1 MATAEVQSVSDQ
13 LKQLNEAKKAV
24 LSDPQAYYSQIMVG
38 ILPLASPNTNIEL
51 RRWATNFIA
60 EAFATPTLPGRD
72 KEGMSLQVVGHLR
85 ALLENHNEDP
95 YVLRSAIQ
103 AAASIYP
110 HAMRWMYVCLPCSAA
125 LGSCACDLDIH
136 APFEGGGRAG
146 RGALFHT
153 RAVPPR
159 PSTLLT

>member
-1 MATAEVQSVSDQ
+1 MSDQ

-38 ILPLASPNTNIEL
+38 ILPLASPNTNVEL

-85 ALLENHNEDP
+85 ALLENPKEDP

-110 HAMRWMYVCLPCSAA
+110 HAMRWMYVCLLSETSTPGA
-125 LGSCACDLDIH
+125 CACDLD
-136 APFEGGGRAG
+136 APLRAMSFSF
-146 RGALFHT
+146 RKGACRIALL
-153 RAVPPR
+153 AA
-159 PSTLLT
+159 LLTIS

>member
-1 MATAEVQSVSDQ
+1 MAAADVQSVSDQ
-13 LKQLNEAKKAV
+13 LQQLNEAKKAV

-72 KEGMSLQVVGHLR
+72 KEGMSLLVVGHLR
-85 ALLENHNEDP
+85 ALLENPQEDP

-110 HAMRWMYVCLPCSAA
+110 HAMKWMYVYFVLLGTCCFCVLRLRHASSAVMSFFSKG
-125 LGSCACDLDIH
+125 LH
-136 APFEGGGRAG
+136 A
-146 RGALFHT
+146 
-153 RAVPPR
+153 
-159 PSTLLT
+159 

>member
-1 MATAEVQSVSDQ
+1 MATADVQSVSEQ

-38 ILPLASPNTNIEL
+38 ILPLANPNTNVEL

-85 ALLENHNEDP
+85 GLLENPKEDP

-110 HAMRWMYVCLPCSAA
+110 NAMRWMYVRPLVLLLLATCSLWRGRFPSCLHCRM
-125 LGSCACDLDIH
+125 L
-136 APFEGGGRAG
+136 
-146 RGALFHT
+146 RGVVLVSHF
-153 RAVPPR
+153 
-159 PSTLLT
+159 LC

>member
-1 MATAEVQSVSDQ
+1 MAAADVQSVSEQ

-38 ILPLASPNTNIEL
+38 ILPLASPNTNVEL

-85 ALLENHNEDP
+85 ALLENPKEDP
-95 YVLRSAIQ
+95 YVLKSAIQ

-110 HAMRWMYVCLPCSAA
+110 HAMRWMYVQSNRGCCLEAPFSPMFWTLFRHC
-125 LGSCACDLDIH
+125 GSCA
-136 APFEGGGRAG
+136 
-146 RGALFHT
+146 LF
-153 RAVPPR
+153 AQV
-159 PSTLLT
+159 

>member
-1 MATAEVQSVSDQ
+1 MSDQ
-13 LKQLNEAKKAV
+13 LQQLNEAKKAV

-38 ILPLASPNTNIEL
+38 ILPLASPNTNVEL

-85 ALLENHNEDP
+85 ALLENPKEDP

-110 HAMRWMYVCLPCSAA
+110 HAMRWLYVFMSDFLRA
-125 LGSCACDLDIH
+125 LGQ
-136 APFEGGGRAG
+136 AG
-146 RGALFHT
+146 SVFLLEAASRLRLSRG
-153 RAVPPR
+153 
-159 PSTLLT
+159 

>member
-1 MATAEVQSVSDQ
+1 MAAADVQSVSDQ

-38 ILPLASPNTNIEL
+38 ILPLASPNTNVEL

-72 KEGMSLQVVGHLR
+72 KEGMSLLVVGHLR
-85 ALLENHNEDP
+85 SLLENPKEDP

-110 HAMRWMYVCLPCSAA
+110 HAMKWMYVFLSFAVLLYSCVRLCDIARTVVSPSSTIFCSGAPCY
-125 LGSCACDLDIH
+125 
-136 APFEGGGRAG
+136 
-146 RGALFHT
+146 
-153 RAVPPR
+153 
-159 PSTLLT
+159 